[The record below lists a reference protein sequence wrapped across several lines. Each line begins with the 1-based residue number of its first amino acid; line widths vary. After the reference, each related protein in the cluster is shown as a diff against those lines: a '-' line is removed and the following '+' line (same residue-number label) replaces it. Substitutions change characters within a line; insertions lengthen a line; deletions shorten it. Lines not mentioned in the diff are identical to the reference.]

1 MQEKLSIIIP
11 TLNEK
16 KNIKN
21 CLTSLLNQ
29 TEKPYEIII
38 VDNGSTDNTK
48 EIAKKLEKKFEEKG
62 TIIGSLDADAVADKN
77 WVSVIIKNFKDQKIV
92 GIGGKSKFRN
102 KGKIFNFFYISIY
115 YLKLL
120 GNLYC
125 LGGGN
130 SAFRKSAFISV
141 KGYEGL

>member
-62 TIIGSLDADAVADKN
+62 IHFRLFYYPKGNQTNARDFGINKSKKKKK
-77 WVSVIIKNFKDQKIV
+77 KNF
-92 GIGGKSKFRN
+92 F
-102 KGKIFNFFYISIY
+102 FFFFY
-115 YLKLL
+115 
-120 GNLYC
+120 
-125 LGGGN
+125 
-130 SAFRKSAFISV
+130 
-141 KGYEGL
+141 